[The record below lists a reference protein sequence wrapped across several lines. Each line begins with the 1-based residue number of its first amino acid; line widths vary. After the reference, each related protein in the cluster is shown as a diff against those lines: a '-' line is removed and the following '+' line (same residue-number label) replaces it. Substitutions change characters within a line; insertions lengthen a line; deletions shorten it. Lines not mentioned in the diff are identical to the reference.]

1 MKFKKLIAPLV
12 LCFASSTLAN
22 LAFAGAADMQTS
34 DGNQM
39 KFEYAGDNLRINTG
53 QEGSYMVVNNDGLYV
68 VSNANGTP
76 MVIDAGKMMGMFG
89 EMAATAPSIASSKI
103 VSLEATGRRENIAGI
118 KGEIY
123 KLEYIDTSSEDVQ
136 TAELVLSDDPR
147 AIKMSKAMNGFAA
160 AMVKA
165 LGQDPKGANDLEKQM
180 AKLDK
185 GVLRYGDDM
194 RVTAI
199 SDRTIA
205 SDRFV
210 LPAAPTDLSGMS
222 GIADAIKNAQK
233 SQTNT
238 SSTPTQAGEETQ
250 KTGLVSGFLSKFN
263 KKADEQAER
272 QQDRAEDKADEAVND
287 ATDEAVDS
295 AIDKALGKLFGN

>member
-1 MKFKKLIAPLV
+1 MNCKNIIGSLV
-12 LCFASSTLAN
+12 FCFASWTLAN
-22 LAFAGAADMQTS
+22 LAVAGAADMKTS

-39 KFEYAGDNLRINTG
+39 KFEYEGDNLRINTG
-53 QEGSYMVVNNDGLYV
+53 QEGSYMVVNNDGIYV

-89 EMAATAPSIASSKI
+89 DMAATAPSIASSKI
-103 VSLEATGRRENIAGI
+103 VSLEATGKRENNAGI
-118 KGEIY
+118 EGEIY
-123 KLEYIDTSSEDVQ
+123 KLEYIDNSSEDVQ

-165 LGQDPKGANDLEKQM
+165 LGQDPEGANDLEKQM

-194 RVTAI
+194 RVTAL

-210 LPAAPTDLSGMS
+210 LPAAPTDLSGLS
-222 GIADAIKNAQK
+222 GLADMINAESSK
-233 SQTNT
+233 T
-238 SSTPTQAGEETQ
+238 SSTPAQADEQTE
-250 KTGLVSGFLSKFN
+250 KKGLVSGFLSKFN
-263 KKADEQAER
+263 KEADEQAER
-272 QQDRAEDKADEAVND
+272 QQDRAEGKADDAVD
-287 ATDEAVDS
+287 QATDEAVDS
-295 AIDKALGKLFGN
+295 ALDKALGKLFGK